1 MKNIKIRARWFN
13 IGSLITMAFFF
24 YMMSDMEKQKQMNE
38 IVKDDQLKNFA
49 NYKHNHTNKETIN
62 V

>member
-38 IVKDDQLKNFA
+38 IVKDDQLKDFA
-49 NYKHNHTNKETIN
+49 NYQHNYQKDKTNA
-62 V
+62 